1 MMSKYLI
8 VLRRGDIK
16 GFLSQQSIGTN
27 ALNAMASIQWVT
39 NSEIVEESDEQVK
52 LTFNWVGEENFYWLI
67 DEQLVKYGLVLVD
80 IKNLE

>member
-1 MMSKYLI
+1 MSKSLI
-8 VLRRGDIK
+8 VLGRGGVE

-39 NSEIVEESDEQVK
+39 NPEIIEESDEQVK

-80 IKNLE
+80 IKKLE